1 MPGCISVRQRIT
13 GARLLLAPCMALAA
27 LVIGS
32 ALPVSAQE
40 HPPVALFSPQEAMQL
55 ARKPLSRMLDETT
68 CERIEGVMW
77 SRGNGRSMLRPG
89 GMVLLYRAGRRTPFM
104 EVASRE
110 DGVFVARFPAK
121 PGEVIYSQVVA
132 VDPETGQ
139 RQYGRKDFR
148 SVCMNTAVQVGDVVP
163 VKEDG

>member
-1 MPGCISVRQRIT
+1 
-13 GARLLLAPCMALAA
+13 MALVV

-32 ALPVSAQE
+32 ALSVSARE
-40 HPPVALFSPQEAMQL
+40 YPLVALFSAREAVQL
-55 ARKPLSRMLDETT
+55 AREPQSRMLDETT

-77 SRGNGRSMLRPG
+77 SRGNDRSMLRPG
-89 GMVLLYRAGRRTPFM
+89 GIVLLYRAGRRTPFM

-121 PGEVIYSQVVA
+121 PGEVIYSQVAA
-132 VDPETGQ
+132 VDPDTGQ

-148 SVCMNTAVQVGDVVP
+148 SVCMNTVVQVGDA
-163 VKEDG
+163 EQIMEG